1 MYVCIYDGCDIS
13 LILIFLVGI
22 PIIHT
27 LQTDFLSDKISKVMG
42 IMNGTTNFMLC
53 KMEDEGR
60 KKPFDFLSLCNI
72 CIYVIRVYFKTN
84 NLLT

>member
-1 MYVCIYDGCDIS
+1 MFYDGCDIS

-60 KKPFDFLSLCNI
+60 KKPFDFLSLCNMYLCHSGI
-72 CIYVIRVYFKTN
+72 F
-84 NLLT
+84 